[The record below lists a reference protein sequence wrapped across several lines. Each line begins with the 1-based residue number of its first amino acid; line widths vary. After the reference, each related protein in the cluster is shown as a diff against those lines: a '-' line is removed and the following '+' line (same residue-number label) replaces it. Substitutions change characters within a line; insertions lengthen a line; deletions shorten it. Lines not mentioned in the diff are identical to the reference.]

1 MDHLLVDKQRTYNS
15 QFPIENMNLISK
27 FITVAVVAGVLI
39 GTVNFSTV
47 AFADKPDDPNC
58 FGDSSSDLG
67 GDLGEHSKDGGVA
80 GDHPFDE
87 DDKPGREGIGNVGG
101 QGSDTHPSDLAEALG
116 GDCD

>member
-1 MDHLLVDKQRTYNS
+1 MVDKQRTYNS

-58 FGDSSSDLG
+58 FGDSSSDSG